1 MININFSDWLEKQK
15 QRDRDREKRER
26 EKFSTVPHNLNTFT
40 SYNVNRYRINN
51 KIIFVN
57 NKVYRL
63 KERTFFN
70 LKLDQNSESKLNFIH
85 KIPIDD
91 KGYKIPW
98 VTYKG

>member
-51 KIIFVN
+51 KKVHKYFFN
-57 NKVYRL
+57 NKVYTL
-63 KERTFFN
+63 KERTYYN
-70 LKLDQNSESKLNFIH
+70 LKNNESKFNIYL
-85 KIPIDD
+85 
-91 KGYKIPW
+91 
-98 VTYKG
+98 